1 MHPTILIV
9 EDEAVVAA
17 NLASKLER
25 AGYDVVATASTG
37 AEAIALTR
45 RLHPQLVLMD
55 IQIEGELD
63 GIQTAETIQHHCDV
77 PVIYL
82 TAYSDAATLS
92 RAKLTGPSG
101 YILKPFETR
110 EVTTQIDLALYKH
123 RTNREIKEQRQWLH
137 VILTSIGDAVIATNS
152 QGDIEF
158 INPTARRLTEWTA
171 KAPIG
176 HPIDEVF
183 SILEAQTSAP
193 LAALITGDS
202 GENHIAA
209 LSGDCTLKTRTGRQ
223 IPIEANATR
232 IQAESGQSLGMAL
245 VFRDITERK
254 KYRDTL
260 ERTNRDLKQFAY
272 AASHD
277 LQEPLRAFHGFLK
290 LLQSHFGER
299 IDEKARDYLEHC
311 MAAGHRM
318 QTLLDDL
325 LILAKASTQP
335 VDFAPTN
342 INAIV
347 TKALGTLG
355 AGTDQKNARISCAD
369 LPQLPVDANQ
379 MQSLFQNLLSNA
391 LKYNRSDSPQI
402 TIDCQEA
409 GAAYHFRVRDNG
421 IGIAPEFQQRIFQ
434 LFQRLHTER
443 EYPGTGMGL
452 SLCQKIVERH
462 GGRIW
467 VESEPGNG
475 STFHFSLPK

>member
-1 MHPTILIV
+1 
-9 EDEAVVAA
+9 
-17 NLASKLER
+17 
-25 AGYDVVATASTG
+25 
-37 AEAIALTR
+37 
-45 RLHPQLVLMD
+45 
-55 IQIEGELD
+55 
-63 GIQTAETIQHHCDV
+63 
-77 PVIYL
+77 
-82 TAYSDAATLS
+82 
-92 RAKLTGPSG
+92 
-101 YILKPFETR
+101 
-110 EVTTQIDLALYKH
+110 
-123 RTNREIKEQRQWLH
+123 
-137 VILTSIGDAVIATNS
+137 
-152 QGDIEF
+152 
-158 INPTARRLTEWTA
+158 
-171 KAPIG
+171 
-176 HPIDEVF
+176 
-183 SILEAQTSAP
+183 
-193 LAALITGDS
+193 
-202 GENHIAA
+202 
-209 LSGDCTLKTRTGRQ
+209 
-223 IPIEANATR
+223 
-232 IQAESGQSLGMAL
+232 
-245 VFRDITERK
+245 
-254 KYRDTL
+254 
-260 ERTNRDLKQFAY
+260 
-272 AASHD
+272 
-277 LQEPLRAFHGFLK
+277 
-290 LLQSHFGER
+290 
-299 IDEKARDYLEHC
+299 

-342 INAIV
+342 ITAIV
-347 TKALGTLG
+347 TNALGTLG

-379 MQSLFQNLLSNA
+379 IQSLFQNLLSNA